1 MTFYAV
7 QGFVGL
13 VLLLAALAMEVF
25 ALIDAARH
33 RPDAYVAA
41 GKRTKTF
48 WVAITAVCAAVGLY
62 LLVSKASPLN
72 LFEVAAV
79 IGAAVYLADVRP
91 ALQRVSGRGHGS
103 SHQGPYGPW

>member
-13 VLLLAALAMEVF
+13 ILGVAAFAMELF

-48 WVAITAVCAAVGLY
+48 WVAITAVCVAIGFLSIQNPVGI
-62 LLVSKASPLN
+62 
-72 LFEVAAV
+72 FGVAAV
-79 IGAAVYLADVRP
+79 VGGAIYLADVRP